1 MYLTLYTVITIFD
14 RLFATLLHLGGI
26 SGCQLLFAGLRP
38 FFRFTSLSKQP
49 YCLDLSLQTG
59 MDPFF
64 WGDLTET
71 FQRAFGGPEVDS
83 EKETVERSRG
93 KMAAKKEVFSISS
106 LVSFSSTNFGT
117 TKWTILLLS
126 NFGSSSAWV

>member
-1 MYLTLYTVITIFD
+1 MSAFVCWIEAIFPVH
-14 RLFATLLHLGGI
+14 FAVKAA
-26 SGCQLLFAGLRP
+26 LLFGSQPANWHG
-38 FFRFTSLSKQP
+38 SLF
-49 YCLDLSLQTG
+49 L
-59 MDPFF
+59 
-64 WGDLTET
+64 GDLTET

-83 EKETVERSRG
+83 EKETVERGRG

-126 NFGSSSAWV
+126 NFGSSSAWDKN